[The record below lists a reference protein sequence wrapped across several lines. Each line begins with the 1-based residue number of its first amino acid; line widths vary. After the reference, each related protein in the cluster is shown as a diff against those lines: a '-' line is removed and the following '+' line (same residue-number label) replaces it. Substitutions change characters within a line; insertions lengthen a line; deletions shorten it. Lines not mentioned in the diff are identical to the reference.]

1 MERPGF
7 RPNKHLGR
15 YGWVKNNIHLLNY
28 AQWEGCIRHS
38 YATMVANLLL
48 NYRDPPSD
56 VV

>member
-1 MERPGF
+1 VERPGF

-38 YATMVANLLL
+38 YATVVANLLL